1 MLIIGLTGS
10 IGMGKTTVAA
20 HIASRGVPVLDS
32 DGTVHRLYAGDAVPH
47 VEAAFPGTTADGKVD
62 RARLAAALMQVTDGF
77 AKLEALIHPLVRQA
91 QWQFLREQEAA
102 GAAMC
107 VLDIPLLFET
117 GGDRLM
123 DTTVVVSAPE
133 HIQTARVASRP
144 GMTPEKLA
152 AIRTRQLHDAEK
164 RARADY
170 VIDTGLPW
178 EETREQVDN
187 LLESLKNRPGGA
199 FERWRQLNEA
209 GSSQSSRPEH

>member
-20 HIASRGVPVLDS
+20 YIASRGVPVLDS

-62 RARLAAALMQVTDGF
+62 RAKLAAAAIQSADGF
-77 AKLEALIHPLVRQA
+77 ARLEAIIHPLVRQA
-91 QWQFLREQEAA
+91 QWQFLQEQEAA
-102 GAAMC
+102 GAAIC

-123 DTTVVVSAPE
+123 DATVVVSAPE
-133 HIQTARVASRP
+133 HIQTSRVAGRP

-152 AIRTRQLHDAEK
+152 AIRARQMPDAEK
-164 RARADY
+164 RARADF

-178 EETREQVDN
+178 EETRQRVDI
-187 LLESLKNRPGGA
+187 LLESLKSRASGA

-209 GSSQSSRPEH
+209 DGGRGQGQS